1 MLKRKRIH
9 LSILWIAILLLASCV
24 KDVDF
29 DQAENVVLTPV
40 AAASIVY
47 TDVEASRFSEN
58 GIELETVTDTIS
70 DIELFTD
77 DFVLDNLVKA
87 ELIFESTNTINRTFG
102 LQVDFLSDLD
112 EQLHTLSFDAAPSPS
127 GNEVITTHIEVFE
140 DATLEALKMT
150 RNMVVT
156 LYLYPSTDGST
167 LDENSTGNISLKS
180 KGNFYFNVS
189 L

>member
-1 MLKRKRIH
+1 MLKRKRITQ
-9 LSILWIAILLLASCV
+9 SILWMAILLLVSCV

-29 DQAENVVLTPV
+29 NQAENVVLTPV
-40 AAASIVY
+40 ATASIVY
-47 TDVEASRFSEN
+47 TEVEASRFSEN
-58 GIELETVTDTIS
+58 GIELETVTDTIT
-70 DIELFTD
+70 DIELFNEN
-77 DFVLDNLVKA
+77 FVLDNLVKA

-102 LQVDFLSDLD
+102 LQVDFISDID
-112 EQLHTLSFDAAPSPS
+112 EQLHTLSFDAESSPT
-127 GNEVITTHIEVFE
+127 GNEVVTTHTEIFE
-140 DATLEALKMT
+140 DVTLEALKMT

-156 LYLYPSTDGST
+156 LHLYPSMDGST